1 MLSYAASTLL
11 RPLAGSSAA
20 FGVRM
25 FSAAALGHKVGFIG
39 LGKMGSRMVNHLLD
53 AGTNVVAF
61 DQNRLALNRA
71 KDVAQQHPHGTLEAR
86 DCPADI
92 SSDPEVPVVITM
104 LRNASDVRDCY
115 LGANGLFK
123 VPGGPSASLFVDC
136 TTVDTATTRK
146 LAAAAGM
153 LQLSP
158 KAPKMPGMALAD
170 GKPHLIDAPVTG
182 AVTGAEAGTL
192 TFMVGGNKSA
202 AEAAA
207 PILRTMGS
215 HIIHCGDHGAG
226 ISAKLCNNLV
236 LAASMAALAEA
247 LALGKRMGLDPAVLT
262 DVLNRGAARCWS
274 SETYNPVPGVLED
287 PLLPSNRGYKAGL
300 PLSNVSEHLNM
311 LLEAAKVAKSPTPV
325 ARSVQSL
332 YERVEQE
339 GLVARSVQ
347 SLYERVE
354 QEGLGDKDFSSV
366 FRYVYGSGCDNTEW
380 KDGQQLFSS
389 QVP

>member
-1 MLSYAASTLL
+1 
-11 RPLAGSSAA
+11 
-20 FGVRM
+20 
-25 FSAAALGHKVGFIG
+25 
-39 LGKMGSRMVNHLLD
+39 
-53 AGTNVVAF
+53 
-61 DQNRLALNRA
+61 
-71 KDVAQQHPHGTLEAR
+71 
-86 DCPADI
+86 
-92 SSDPEVPVVITM
+92 
-104 LRNASDVRDCY
+104 
-115 LGANGLFK
+115 
-123 VPGGPSASLFVDC
+123 
-136 TTVDTATTRK
+136 
-146 LAAAAGM
+146 
-153 LQLSP
+153 
-158 KAPKMPGMALAD
+158 
-170 GKPHLIDAPVTG
+170 
-182 AVTGAEAGTL
+182 
-192 TFMVGGNKSA
+192 MVGGNKAA

-262 DVLNRGAARCWS
+262 DVVNRGAARCWS
-274 SETYNPVPGVLED
+274 SETYNPVPGVLQD

-311 LLEAAKVAKSPTPV
+311 LLEAAKVAKSPTPGLPLSNVSEHLNMLLEAAKV
-325 ARSVQSL
+325 AKSPTP
-332 YERVEQE
+332 
-339 GLVARSVQ
+339 VARSVQ

-389 QVP
+389 HVP